1 MRLKVTALACQR
13 GQKAIFSGISFAL
26 SGGEALLLL
35 GPNGAGKSSL
45 LRIMAGL
52 LRPVAGQIVLEG
64 GDHEGTLAEQ
74 AHYLGH
80 QDALKPA
87 LSVAENLR
95 FWTQFLGAGPGLA
108 PLEALETVGLIELAD
123 LPAGYLSA
131 GQRRRLSLARLICAR
146 RPVWLLDEP
155 SSALDANG
163 QQRLA
168 RVMHAHLGEGGIIL
182 AATHAPLGLGQ
193 AQVLRLGAAD
203 PAPSPAGGPAVAH
216 AP

>member
-1 MRLKVTALACQR
+1 MRLKVTALACRR

-26 SGGEALLLL
+26 GGGEALLLL

-45 LRIMAGL
+45 LRIIGGL
-52 LRPVAGQIVLEG
+52 LRPLAGQIVLEG
-64 GDHEGTLAEQ
+64 GDHDGTIAEQ

-80 QDALKPA
+80 QDALKPS
-87 LSVAENLR
+87 LSVVENLR
-95 FWTQFLGAGPGLA
+95 FWTQFLGAGPGRA
-108 PLEALETVGLIELAD
+108 PLEALKTVGLIELAD

-155 SSALDANG
+155 SSALDVNG
-163 QQRLA
+163 QQRLLS
-168 RVMHAHLGEGGIIL
+168 VMLAHLGEGGIIL

-193 AQVLRLGAAD
+193 AQVLRLGSAD
-203 PAPSPAGGPAVAH
+203 PADALAGGPAVAQV
-216 AP
+216 P